1 MQIIWF
7 LLRAS
12 WQSMAI
18 AIVTGLISGIGSAAL
33 IAIINTAVNSSNAA
47 SWLWPF
53 LGISVIALFTG
64 IVSQFV
70 LIDLAQNSVYN
81 LRLSLSRRIL
91 AAPFQQLEELG
102 ASKLL
107 ATLTEDVAV
116 LSNTVS
122 IIPFFCIDIAIIAS
136 CLTYLAFLSG
146 PVFIVTVVLIAA
158 SIAIIQMMIIR
169 ANKLFYGARE
179 ENDRL
184 LQLFRSIT
192 DGIKELKLHWQRRQ
206 DFVDVELSDSAGVS
220 RDKNV
225 KALRIFAVAASIGKL
240 IFSLVMGILIF
251 GMPQLLQ
258 LNVAT
263 LSGYVLTLTY
273 LMAPFQNILQ
283 DLPSLLRANV
293 AIRKIESMG
302 LTLAQSAEISQRPAA
317 TLPQVET
324 LELSHINHTYRGDE
338 QSFHLGPIDLKVA
351 GGQLVF
357 IIGGNGS
364 GKSTLAKLLT
374 GLYIPELGEIKLNDQ
389 TITNENREW
398 YRQHFAVVFAD
409 FFLFDKLLGLGQD
422 ATKLDTEA
430 QRYLQLLQI
439 EHKVQ
444 VKDGVLSTT
453 NLSQGQRKR
462 LALLTA
468 YLEDRPIYLFD
479 EWAADQDPLF
489 RDIFYQQLLPQL
501 KERGKLIFAISHD
514 DRYFAVADRLIK
526 LDYGQVEYDK
536 IQSSG

>member
-1 MQIIWF
+1 MPIIWF
-7 LLRAS
+7 LLKAS
-12 WQSMAI
+12 WPSMTI
-18 AIVTGLISGIGSAAL
+18 AIITGLISGVGSAAL
-33 IAIINTAVNSSNAA
+33 IAIINTAVNSGNPA

-64 IVSQFV
+64 VISQFV

-107 ATLTEDVAV
+107 ASLTEDVKV

-136 CLTYLAFLSG
+136 CLAYLAFLSG
-146 PVFIVTVVLIAA
+146 TVFVVTIILIAA
-158 SIAIIQMMIIR
+158 SIAIIQTMIIR
-169 ANKLFYGARE
+169 ANKLFFGARE
-179 ENDRL
+179 EDDRL
-184 LQLFRSIT
+184 LQIFRSIT
-192 DGIKELKLHWQRRQ
+192 DGAKELKLHWQRRQ
-206 DFVDVELSDSAGVS
+206 DFVDIELSQSAGVS

-258 LNVAT
+258 LTVAT

-302 LTLAQSAEISQRPAA
+302 LTLAQSAEVSQPPAA
-317 TLPQVET
+317 TLPQVHT
-324 LELSHINHTYRGDE
+324 LELSQINHTYRGDE
-338 QSFHLGPIDLKVA
+338 QSFHLGPVDLKIT

-374 GLYIPELGEIKLNDQ
+374 GLYIPELGKIQLNGQ
-389 TITNENREW
+389 AITNENREW
-398 YRQHFAVVFAD
+398 YRQHFSVVFAD
-409 FFLFDKLLGLGQD
+409 FFLFEKLLGLGQD
-422 ATKLDTEA
+422 ATQLDAEA

-501 KERGKLIFAISHD
+501 KARGKLVFAISHD
-514 DRYFAVADRLIK
+514 DRYFSVADRLIK